1 MKAKRRNLA
10 RFIYV
15 SSINLLFIYL
25 YLLSLYLS
33 FIIKADS
40 VSDHACLLSFRLLL
54 NYYLYLFNI
63 LYSIYFYI
71 IYGQSLLVV
80 YKNYWKNTEYPKVLV
95 AINPL
100 HSKSEY
106 QDRYRIWSNILYI
119 VWEDTNISYYVAFT
133 NRAFRPGAGVLT
145 KDRQKIGTGNWIQLR
160 EWFWVTTGWF
170 QSLWIDYESGCYLS
184 PKKIFGDFKYCQSCT
199 QRWVMQK

>member
-25 YLLSLYLS
+25 CLLSLYLS

-80 YKNYWKNTEYPKVLV
+80 YKN
-95 AINPL
+95 
-100 HSKSEY
+100 
-106 QDRYRIWSNILYI
+106 
-119 VWEDTNISYYVAFT
+119 SY
-133 NRAFRPGAGVLT
+133 
-145 KDRQKIGTGNWIQLR
+145 
-160 EWFWVTTGWF
+160 TTG
-170 QSLWIDYESGCYLS
+170 
-184 PKKIFGDFKYCQSCT
+184 KILNI
-199 QRWVMQK
+199 QKFW

>member
-1 MKAKRRNLA
+1 MFHLSIYCLSTSIFSLSIYHLSLKLTHCLTMPVCCLSGFCWIIIYIYSIFYTVFIFILSMANLCW
-10 RFIYV
+10 
-15 SSINLLFIYL
+15 LFIRTL
-25 YLLSLYLS
+25 TLLEKYWISKS
-33 FIIKADS
+33 FGS
-40 VSDHACLLSFRLLL
+40 
-54 NYYLYLFNI
+54 N
-63 LYSIYFYI
+63 
-71 IYGQSLLVV
+71 
-80 YKNYWKNTEYPKVLV
+80 
-95 AINPL
+95 
-100 HSKSEY
+100 SKSEY

-160 EWFWVTTGWF
+160 EWFWVTTGLF
-170 QSLWIDYESGCYLS
+170 QSLWIDYESGYYLS